1 MELILDCRNSMEQ
14 LHAQLAQALRFPDW
28 YGNNLDALHDCLS
41 AVSQEIQIILT
52 EPERL
57 PLLVRVLH
65 DCASDNP
72 NIHIK

>member
-1 MELILDCRNSMEQ
+1 MELTLDCRNSMEQ
-14 LHAQLAQALRFPDW
+14 IHAQLAEALRFPTW

-41 AVSQEIQIILT
+41 AVSQDLQITLI
-52 EPERL
+52 EPEQHS
-57 PLLVRVLH
+57 LLVRVLH